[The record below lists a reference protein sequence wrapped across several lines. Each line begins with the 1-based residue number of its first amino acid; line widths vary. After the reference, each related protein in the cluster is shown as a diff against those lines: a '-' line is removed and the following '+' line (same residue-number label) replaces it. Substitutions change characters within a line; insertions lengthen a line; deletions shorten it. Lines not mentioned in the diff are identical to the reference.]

1 MKEGG
6 DGVIETERLVLREWT
21 ADDLP
26 DLKRFL
32 QDAEVM
38 WAYEHAFSNE
48 EVSNW
53 LQWNLDS
60 YQANGY
66 GLWAMLCKSTGEII
80 GECGITQQTVEGTVY
95 PEIGYHLVK
104 THWHQGFAVEAARAV
119 KDWGFKKKQ
128 FPELVSTIRDTNLAS
143 MNVAIRNGMI
153 VKKRFIKQYRG
164 IEMPH
169 YLFGVKK
176 DARST
181 FFREK

>member
-1 MKEGG
+1 M
-6 DGVIETERLVLREWT
+6 IETERLALREWT
-21 ADDLP
+21 ADNLP

-32 QDAEVM
+32 QDSEVM

-119 KDWGFKKKQ
+119 KDWGFKEKQ

-143 MNVAIRNGMI
+143 MNVAILNGMI

-181 FFREK
+181 FSREKLDEKK